1 MNDDAEIISFV
12 GRYGEPGG
20 KLAPGVRVLTTD
32 WTVHQKMFGAIARYY
47 GRRPM
52 KMASAASSM
61 TSAGDYQRREHHL
74 RLTFKPV
81 EVKVDRALG
90 LVLHFNRLIDFMI
103 ASAVSQLLRRAP
115 MRQCDRCHHWYEI
128 QKTTSRTCSAACR
141 VALSRERKEQE

>member
-1 MNDDAEIISFV
+1 MNDDTEIISFV

-20 KLAPGVRVLTTD
+20 QLAPGVRVLTTD
-32 WTVHQKMFGAIARYY
+32 WAVHQKMFGAIADLWSPADEHGISRSI
-47 GRRPM
+47 G
-52 KMASAASSM
+52 
-61 TSAGDYQRREHHL
+61 GLGFDYQVANITKT
-74 RLTFKPV
+74 LTFKPV
-81 EVKVDRALG
+81 QVKVDRALG
-90 LVLHFNRLIDFMI
+90 LVLHFDNLIDFMI